1 VTVKILDAASGGAAQ
16 RVAGYLQRAG
26 FVVLPVTEAPSGL
39 TKSQILWSA
48 TSATQKV
55 VVASYLTLF
64 PAKRDSQHARGV
76 TVTVVVG
83 SDFPGIE
90 GTA

>member
-1 VTVKILDAASGGAAQ
+1 MA
-16 RVAGYLQRAG
+16 
-26 FVVLPVTEAPSGL
+26 PVQQAPSGL

-55 VVASYLTLF
+55 VVSSYLTLF
-64 PAKRDSQHARGV
+64 PTKRDSQHATGI

-83 SDFPGIE
+83 PDFPGIE
-90 GTA
+90 GTP